1 MLPFQGSV
9 GSVRDMF
16 SIMLALSEAGADVP
30 MLFLLV
36 NVKVDVM
43 SKGSRKLWSARSD
56 IVAVSSFISL
66 VSCIIRGSLSRR
78 ASFICLYLIALYCS
92 RLRRIR
98 IGLVIEQQFMI
109 SSSFKPVT
117 LE

>member
-43 SKGSRKLWSARSD
+43 SKGSRKLCARSD